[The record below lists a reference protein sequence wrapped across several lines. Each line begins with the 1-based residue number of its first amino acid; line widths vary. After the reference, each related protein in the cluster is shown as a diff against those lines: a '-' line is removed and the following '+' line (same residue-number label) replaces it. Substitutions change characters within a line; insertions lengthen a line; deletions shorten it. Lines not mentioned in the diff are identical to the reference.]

1 MALAEDRASL
11 THLMESIYHWVGD
24 SHNGYEFSHYADWLT
39 IRPFRFVRDQAT
51 EAWVEFQE
59 TNPLDRFV
67 GALREA
73 SEEALIQV
81 GLFGEQ
87 LKYKLD
93 LLRYL
98 AIRAMG
104 GKRRAMEKF
113 TEFLEVLLDSLLEL
127 LGFGEPIKELVG
139 ALKAQVR

>member
-1 MALAEDRASL
+1 M
-11 THLMESIYHWVGD
+11 
-24 SHNGYEFSHYADWLT
+24 
-39 IRPFRFVRDQAT
+39 
-51 EAWVEFQE
+51 EFQE
-59 TNPLDRFV
+59 SNPLERFI

-73 SEEALIQV
+73 REDALIQV

-87 LKYKLD
+87 LRYKLD

-98 AIRAMG
+98 AIRALG

-113 TEFLEVLLDSLLEL
+113 TEFLEVLLDSLLEF

-139 ALKAQVR
+139 ALKSQVR

>member
-1 MALAEDRASL
+1 MALQEDRESL
-11 THLMESIYHWVGD
+11 INLMESIYHWVGD
-24 SHNGYEFSHYADWLT
+24 SHNGYEFSPHADWLT
-39 IRPFRFVRDQAT
+39 IRPFRFVRNQAA
-51 EAWVEFQE
+51 EAWVEFRQ
-59 TNPLDRFV
+59 TNPLERFI

-73 SEEALIQV
+73 REESLIQV
-81 GLFGEQ
+81 GLWGEQ
-87 LKYKLD
+87 LRYKLD

-98 AIRAMG
+98 AIRALG

-139 ALKAQVR
+139 ALKAQAR